1 MANYPVPVFHF
12 KVTIDSLPP
21 MTFSEVSGLT
31 QERQAIEYRD
41 GSMKPTDLPLRRPG
55 LAKAS
60 NVTMKRGITKSNEF
74 YVWFNNADIQRKNV
88 NIQLLNDVGD
98 PVMVWDLINAW
109 PIKLEGPSLKAT
121 GNDIAIESMELVHE
135 GITVKLV

>member
-1 MANYPVPVFHF
+1 MANYPVSVFHF
-12 KVTIDSLPP
+12 MVKIDGLPE
-21 MTFSEVSGLT
+21 MKFSEVSGLT

-60 NVTMKRGITKSNEF
+60 NVTLKRGITKTNDF
-74 YVWFNNADIQRKNV
+74 YEWFNNADIQRKNV
-88 NIQLLNDVGD
+88 TIQLLNDIGE
-98 PVMVWDLINAW
+98 PVLRWDLINAW

-135 GITVKLV
+135 SIIVKLP

>member
-1 MANYPVPVFHF
+1 MANYPVSVFHF

-31 QERQAIEYRD
+31 QERQSIEYRD

-60 NVTMKRGITKSNEF
+60 NVTLKRGISKSNDF
-74 YVWFNNADIQRKNV
+74 C
-88 NIQLLNDVGD
+88 
-98 PVMVWDLINAW
+98 
-109 PIKLEGPSLKAT
+109 T
-121 GNDIAIESMELVHE
+121 
-135 GITVKLV
+135 